1 MLRVCAKILYL
12 VFYQKLNIHLTL
24 LFSYSGH
31 CKKLAP
37 EYAGAAQAL
46 AEQDPPLP
54 LGKVD
59 ATEQKKIAEKFGIQ
73 GFPTLFWFT

>member
-1 MLRVCAKILYL
+1 MQLFVVASKHA
-12 VFYQKLNIHLTL
+12 VFENLDLTN
-24 LFSYSGH
+24 FYPYSGH

-37 EYAGAAQAL
+37 EYAGAAKIL

-59 ATEQKKIAEKFGIQ
+59 ATEQKVLAERFGIQ
-73 GFPTLFWFT
+73 GFPTLFFFK